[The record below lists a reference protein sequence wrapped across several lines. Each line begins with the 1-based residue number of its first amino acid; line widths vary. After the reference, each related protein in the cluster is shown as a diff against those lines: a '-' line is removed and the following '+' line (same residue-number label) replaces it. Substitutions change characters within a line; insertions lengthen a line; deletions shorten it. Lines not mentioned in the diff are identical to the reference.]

1 MISNTRVILWYYSIW
16 RDVICSKSHLLFMV
30 EITENTKDLITN
42 CMIQR
47 LSTNEALDY
56 LKENKIDI
64 SERTYRR
71 YKEEILKQKNKLKSY
86 SQKFVEIEQF
96 KKIETQKNILHE
108 CWEMLKKTEKIT
120 EKISIMKMIR
130 EVSDEFPNTV
140 WAANYYGSRM
150 KSLRERKKRYK
161 AASF

>member
-1 MISNTRVILWYYSIW
+1 MEIS
-16 RDVICSKSHLLFMV
+16 
-30 EITENTKDLITN
+30 ENTKDLVTS

-71 YKEEILKQKNKLKSY
+71 YKEEILKQKNKLKRY
-86 SQKFVEIEQF
+86 SEKFVEIEQF

-108 CWEMLKKTEKIT
+108 CWEMLKKTEKIA
-120 EKISIMKMIR
+120 EKLSIMKMIR
-130 EVSDEFPNTV
+130 EVSDEFPKTV
-140 WAANYYGSRM
+140 WTANTYGSRM
-150 KSLRERKKRYK
+150 KSFREQKKIRKM
-161 AASF
+161 ASY

>member
-1 MISNTRVILWYYSIW
+1 
-16 RDVICSKSHLLFMV
+16 MV
-30 EITENTKDLITN
+30 EITENTKDLVTS

-120 EKISIMKMIR
+120 EKLSIMKMIR
-130 EVSDEFPNTV
+130 EVSDEFPKTV
-140 WAANYYGSRM
+140 WTANTYGSRM
-150 KSLRERKKRYK
+150 KTLREQKKRHKMVSY
-161 AASF
+161 

>member
-1 MISNTRVILWYYSIW
+1 
-16 RDVICSKSHLLFMV
+16 
-30 EITENTKDLITN
+30 
-42 CMIQR
+42 MIQR

-108 CWEMLKKTEKIT
+108 CWEMLKKNRKDY
-120 EKISIMKMIR
+120 R
-130 EVSDEFPNTV
+130 ETSHHEDDKGGFRRVSKNCLDFRLL
-140 WAANYYGSRM
+140 W
-150 KSLRERKKRYK
+150 
-161 AASF
+161 F

>member
-1 MISNTRVILWYYSIW
+1 
-16 RDVICSKSHLLFMV
+16 
-30 EITENTKDLITN
+30 
-42 CMIQR
+42 MIQR

-71 YKEEILKQKNKLKSY
+71 YKEEILKQKNRLESY
-86 SQKFVEIEQF
+86 SNKFVQVEQI

-108 CWEMLKKTEKIT
+108 CWQMLKKTEKIT

-150 KSLRERKKRYK
+150 KSFRERKKRHK
-161 AASF
+161 MASY

>member
-1 MISNTRVILWYYSIW
+1 M
-16 RDVICSKSHLLFMV
+16 
-30 EITENTKDLITN
+30 EITENTKDLITS

-71 YKEEILKQKNKLKSY
+71 YKEKILNQKNKLKSY

-130 EVSDEFPNTV
+130 EVSEEFPNTV

>member
-1 MISNTRVILWYYSIW
+1 MLYGQNDILQTIMEIS
-16 RDVICSKSHLLFMV
+16 
-30 EITENTKDLITN
+30 ENTKDMVTS

-56 LKENKIDI
+56 LKENRIDI

>member
-1 MISNTRVILWYYSIW
+1 
-16 RDVICSKSHLLFMV
+16 MV
-30 EITENTKDLITN
+30 EITENTKDLVTSCI
-42 CMIQR
+42 IQR

-86 SQKFVEIEQF
+86 SQKFAEIEQF

-108 CWEMLKKTEKIT
+108 CWDMLKKTEKIT

>member
-1 MISNTRVILWYYSIW
+1 M
-16 RDVICSKSHLLFMV
+16 
-30 EITENTKDLITN
+30 EITENTKDLVTS
-42 CMIQR
+42 CMVQR

-71 YKEEILKQKNKLKSY
+71 YKEEILNQKNKLKSY

-120 EKISIMKMIR
+120 EKLSIMKMIR
-130 EVSDEFPNTV
+130 EVSDEFPKTV
-140 WAANYYGSRM
+140 WSANYYGSQM
-150 KSLRERKKRYK
+150 KYYRERKKRHK
-161 AASF
+161 MASY

>member
-1 MISNTRVILWYYSIW
+1 MEIS
-16 RDVICSKSHLLFMV
+16 
-30 EITENTKDLITN
+30 ENTKDLVTS

-150 KSLRERKKRYK
+150 KSFRERKKRHK
-161 AASF
+161 MASY

>member
-1 MISNTRVILWYYSIW
+1 M
-16 RDVICSKSHLLFMV
+16 
-30 EITENTKDLITN
+30 EITENTKDLVTSCI
-42 CMIQR
+42 IQR

-71 YKEEILKQKNKLKSY
+71 YKEEILKQKNKLKRY
-86 SQKFVEIEQF
+86 SEKFVEIEQF

-120 EKISIMKMIR
+120 EKLAVMKMIR
-130 EVSDEFPNTV
+130 EVSDEFPKTV
-140 WAANYYGSRM
+140 WTANTYGSRM
-150 KSLRERKKRYK
+150 KSFREQKKIRKM
-161 AASF
+161 ASY

>member
-1 MISNTRVILWYYSIW
+1 
-16 RDVICSKSHLLFMV
+16 
-30 EITENTKDLITN
+30 
-42 CMIQR
+42 MIQR

-56 LKENKIDI
+56 LKENRIDI

-71 YKEEILKQKNKLKSY
+71 YKEEILNQKNKLKSY

-120 EKISIMKMIR
+120 EKLSIMKMIR
-130 EVSDEFPNTV
+130 EVSDEFPKTV
-140 WAANYYGSRM
+140 WTANTYGSRM
-150 KSLRERKKRYK
+150 KTLREQKKRHRTVSY
-161 AASF
+161 

>member
-1 MISNTRVILWYYSIW
+1 
-16 RDVICSKSHLLFMV
+16 MV
-30 EITENTKDLITN
+30 EITENTKDLLTN
-42 CMIQR
+42 CIIQR

-86 SQKFVEIEQF
+86 SQKFAEVEQF

-108 CWEMLKKTEKIT
+108 CWDMLKKTEKIT

>member
-1 MISNTRVILWYYSIW
+1 
-16 RDVICSKSHLLFMV
+16 
-30 EITENTKDLITN
+30 
-42 CMIQR
+42 MIQR

-71 YKEEILKQKNKLKSY
+71 YKEEILNQKNKLKSY

-120 EKISIMKMIR
+120 EKLAIMKMIR
-130 EVSDEFPNTV
+130 KVSDEFPKTV
-140 WAANYYGSRM
+140 WTANTYGSQM
-150 KSLRERKKRYK
+150 KYYRERKKRHK
-161 AASF
+161 MASY

>member
-1 MISNTRVILWYYSIW
+1 MEIS
-16 RDVICSKSHLLFMV
+16 
-30 EITENTKDLITN
+30 ENTKDLVTSCI
-42 CMIQR
+42 IQR

-71 YKEEILKQKNKLKSY
+71 YKEEILNQKNKLKSY

-150 KSLRERKKRYK
+150 KSLREQKKRYK

>member
-1 MISNTRVILWYYSIW
+1 MS
-16 RDVICSKSHLLFMV
+16 
-30 EITENTKDLITN
+30 EINENTKDLVTSCI
-42 CMIQR
+42 IQR

-56 LKENKIDI
+56 LKENSVDI

>member
-1 MISNTRVILWYYSIW
+1 
-16 RDVICSKSHLLFMV
+16 MV
-30 EITENTKDLITN
+30 EITENTKDLVTSCI
-42 CMIQR
+42 IQR

-96 KKIETQKNILHE
+96 KKIETQKTFFMNVGR
-108 CWEMLKKTEKIT
+108 C
-120 EKISIMKMIR
+120 S
-130 EVSDEFPNTV
+130 
-140 WAANYYGSRM
+140 
-150 KSLRERKKRYK
+150 KKRK
-161 AASF
+161 RLQRNCPS

>member
-1 MISNTRVILWYYSIW
+1 M
-16 RDVICSKSHLLFMV
+16 
-30 EITENTKDLITN
+30 EITENTKDLVTSCI
-42 CMIQR
+42 IQR

-120 EKISIMKMIR
+120 EKISIIKMIR

-161 AASF
+161 ADRF

>member
-1 MISNTRVILWYYSIW
+1 M
-16 RDVICSKSHLLFMV
+16 
-30 EITENTKDLITN
+30 EITENTKDLVTS

-71 YKEEILKQKNKLKSY
+71 YKEEILNQKNKLKSY

-150 KSLRERKKRYK
+150 KSFREQKKRHK
-161 AASF
+161 MASY

>member
-1 MISNTRVILWYYSIW
+1 MEIS
-16 RDVICSKSHLLFMV
+16 
-30 EITENTKDLITN
+30 ENTKDLVTS

-47 LSTNEALDY
+47 LSTKEALDY

-71 YKEEILKQKNKLKSY
+71 YKEEILNQKNKLKSY

>member
-1 MISNTRVILWYYSIW
+1 MSEIS
-16 RDVICSKSHLLFMV
+16 
-30 EITENTKDLITN
+30 ENTKGLVTSCI
-42 CMIQR
+42 IQR

-56 LKENKIDI
+56 LKENSVDI

>member
-1 MISNTRVILWYYSIW
+1 
-16 RDVICSKSHLLFMV
+16 MV
-30 EITENTKDLITN
+30 EITENTKYLVTS

-56 LKENKIDI
+56 LKENKMDI

-71 YKEEILKQKNKLKSY
+71 YKEEILNQKNKLKSY

-120 EKISIMKMIR
+120 EKLSIMKMIR
-130 EVSDEFPNTV
+130 EISDEFPKTV
-140 WAANYYGSRM
+140 WSANYYGSQM
-150 KSLRERKKRYK
+150 KYYRERKKRHK
-161 AASF
+161 SVSF

>member
-1 MISNTRVILWYYSIW
+1 
-16 RDVICSKSHLLFMV
+16 MV
-30 EITENTKDLITN
+30 EITENTKDLVTSCI
-42 CMIQR
+42 IQR

-86 SQKFVEIEQF
+86 SQKFAEIEQF

-108 CWEMLKKTEKIT
+108 CWDMLKKTEKIT
-120 EKISIMKMIR
+120 EKLSIMKMIR
-130 EVSDEFPNTV
+130 DVSDEFPKTV
-140 WAANYYGSRM
+140 WTSNTYGYKM
-150 KSLRERKKRYK
+150 KYHRERKKRDKMANY
-161 AASF
+161 

>member
-1 MISNTRVILWYYSIW
+1 MEIS
-16 RDVICSKSHLLFMV
+16 
-30 EITENTKDLITN
+30 ENTKDLVTS

-71 YKEEILKQKNKLKSY
+71 YKEEILKQKNKLKRY
-86 SQKFVEIEQF
+86 SEKFVEIEQF

-120 EKISIMKMIR
+120 EKLAVMKMIR
-130 EVSDEFPNTV
+130 EVSDEFPKTV
-140 WAANYYGSRM
+140 WTANTYGSRM
-150 KSLRERKKRYK
+150 KSFREQKKIHK
-161 AASF
+161 MASY

>member
-1 MISNTRVILWYYSIW
+1 
-16 RDVICSKSHLLFMV
+16 
-30 EITENTKDLITN
+30 
-42 CMIQR
+42 MIQR

-71 YKEEILKQKNKLKSY
+71 YKEEILNQKNKLKSY

-140 WAANYYGSRM
+140 WAANTYGIQM
-150 KSLRERKKRYK
+150 KRSRERKKRYK
-161 AASF
+161 KMANF

>member
-1 MISNTRVILWYYSIW
+1 
-16 RDVICSKSHLLFMV
+16 MV
-30 EITENTKDLITN
+30 EITENTKDLITS

-86 SQKFVEIEQF
+86 SQKFVRITAMGGSIY
-96 KKIETQKNILHE
+96 KKVIWINN
-108 CWEMLKKTEKIT
+108 
-120 EKISIMKMIR
+120 R
-130 EVSDEFPNTV
+130 
-140 WAANYYGSRM
+140 
-150 KSLRERKKRYK
+150 
-161 AASF
+161 

>member
-1 MISNTRVILWYYSIW
+1 
-16 RDVICSKSHLLFMV
+16 MV
-30 EITENTKDLITN
+30 EITENTKDLVTS

-71 YKEEILKQKNKLKSY
+71 YKEEILNQKNKLKSY

-120 EKISIMKMIR
+120 EKLSIMKMIR
-130 EVSDEFPNTV
+130 EVSDEFPKTV
-140 WAANYYGSRM
+140 WTANTYGIQM
-150 KSLRERKKRYK
+150 KRSRERKKRYK
-161 AASF
+161 KMANF

>member
-1 MISNTRVILWYYSIW
+1 
-16 RDVICSKSHLLFMV
+16 MV

-71 YKEEILKQKNKLKSY
+71 YKEEILKQKK
-86 SQKFVEIEQF
+86 Q
-96 KKIETQKNILHE
+96 
-108 CWEMLKKTEKIT
+108 TEKLFT
-120 EKISIMKMIR
+120 KICRDRAIQKDR
-130 EVSDEFPNTV
+130 DT
-140 WAANYYGSRM
+140 
-150 KSLRERKKRYK
+150 KKY
-161 AASF
+161 SS

>member
-1 MISNTRVILWYYSIW
+1 
-16 RDVICSKSHLLFMV
+16 MV
-30 EITENTKDLITN
+30 EITESTKDLVTSCI
-42 CMIQR
+42 IQR

-71 YKEEILKQKNKLKSY
+71 YKEEILNQKNKLKSY

>member
-1 MISNTRVILWYYSIW
+1 
-16 RDVICSKSHLLFMV
+16 MV

-56 LKENKIDI
+56 LKENRIDI

-130 EVSDEFPNTV
+130 EVSDEFPKTV
-140 WAANYYGSRM
+140 WTSDYYGSRM
-150 KSLRERKKRYK
+150 KSLRERKKRHRTV
-161 AASF
+161 SF

>member
-1 MISNTRVILWYYSIW
+1 
-16 RDVICSKSHLLFMV
+16 
-30 EITENTKDLITN
+30 
-42 CMIQR
+42 MIQR

-56 LKENKIDI
+56 LKENRIDI